1 MTREEAARELSLEYQ
16 RQREAD
22 ERALEARRQQAE
34 ALDPRIAELADG
46 GAGLLR
52 QAARILLTRPD
63 EAVDAMQIAR
73 QRAGKVQAEL
83 KRRLAEAG
91 LPEDYLEM
99 QYRCPVCRDT
109 GFIADPIQRHC
120 DCFTKRLNQRMY
132 EGAGLTGRSEQ
143 SFEAFDEQFV
153 PDTPV
158 EGAGGRTQREIACQA
173 RDRCLR
179 YATRYPDTPKPGLML
194 MGNSGLGKSFLLN
207 CIARRLI
214 ERGFSPVK
222 LTAYRLFEAM
232 RAACFGEEEKSREF
246 DRLMSAEILLIDDLG
261 TEPMV
266 RNITIE
272 YLFSLINERTGG
284 GMHTV
289 IATNLSFEDLRSR
302 YTERIASRLLDK
314 TGFEV
319 VGLAGQDLRL
329 IGRKRP

>member
-1 MTREEAARELSLEYQ
+1 MTREEAARELTIEYQ

-22 ERALEARRQQAE
+22 ERALEMRRLEAE
-34 ALDPRIAELADG
+34 ARDPRLGELSDG
-46 GAGLLR
+46 GASLLR
-52 QAARILLTRPD
+52 QAARTLLTRPD
-63 EAVDAMQIAR
+63 EAVEAMKTAR
-73 QRAGKVQAEL
+73 ARAEGMQSEL
-83 KRRLAEAG
+83 KARLVAAG
-91 LPEDYLEM
+91 LPENYLEM
-99 QYRCPVCRDT
+99 QYRCPICRDT

-120 DCFTKRLNQRMY
+120 DCFVKRLNQKMY
-132 EGAGLTGRSEQ
+132 EGAGLTGRAEQ

-158 EGAGGRTQREIACQA
+158 EGTGKTQREIACLA
-173 RDRCLR
+173 RDRCQR
-179 YATRYPDTPKPGLML
+179 YAARYPDTLKPGLML

-207 CIARRLI
+207 CVARRLI

-232 RAACFGEEEKSREF
+232 RGAGFGDEQKAREF

-266 RNITIE
+266 RNITVE

-289 IATNLSFEDLRSR
+289 IATNLSFEDLKNR

-319 VGLAGQDLRL
+319 VGLAGEDLRL
-329 IGRKRP
+329 IGRRRS